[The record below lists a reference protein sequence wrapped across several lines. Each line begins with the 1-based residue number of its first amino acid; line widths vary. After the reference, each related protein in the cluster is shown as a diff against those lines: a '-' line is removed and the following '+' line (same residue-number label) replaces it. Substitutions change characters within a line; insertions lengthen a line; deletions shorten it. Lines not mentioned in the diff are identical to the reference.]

1 MELMVEIEDGNH
13 PDNKFVTDSGQVIYL
28 KPPLTDEQIA
38 VFGDMIDNALPG
50 QYSVTPLEGI
60 FREELAPYFEGQ
72 CTAEE
77 ATEKL
82 NNRVQLY
89 LDER

>member
-1 MELMVEIEDGNH
+1 
-13 PDNKFVTDSGQVIYL
+13 
-28 KPPLTDEQIA
+28 
-38 VFGDMIDNALPG
+38 MIDNALPG

-72 CTAEE
+72 CSAETA
-77 ATEKL
+77 AEKL